1 MDFRLELQIKPW
13 KRGINI
19 RESIMLMGSCFTGHM
34 AAKLAHHR
42 FKVLEN
48 PHGILFNPVSIANA
62 LRDYA
67 SEKIFTDTDVFEWN
81 GLWQSWHHHG
91 RFADVNKNHVLAW
104 MNIEREEG
112 TAFLKKSGWL
122 FITLGSAF
130 VYELNP
136 GTEIYPG
143 NEVMVAANC
152 HKVPAQ
158 YFTHRLPGYGEV
170 IDTVQE
176 IVNIARSV
184 NPTMQIVFTIS
195 PVRHFREGLVENNRS
210 KGLLHNAVGEVLQK
224 SNGVHYFPAYELI
237 IDDLRDY
244 RFFAED
250 LVHPN
255 YLATQYVWEKLS
267 ETCIDNESRGLME
280 NISRINA
287 AMQHNPRHKY
297 SEQHHAFLAK
307 MKMETEQLAAKVPFL
322 DLSDALNYFSDVQ
335 ND

>member
-19 RESIMLMGSCFTGHM
+19 REEIMLMGSCFTGHM
-34 AAKLAHHR
+34 AAKLAQHR

-48 PHGILFNPVSIANA
+48 PHGILFNPMSIANA
-62 LRDYA
+62 LKDYSTEKQF
-67 SEKIFTDTDVFEWN
+67 SEADVFKWN

-91 RFADVNKNHVLAW
+91 RFADADKDTILARMNK
-104 MNIEREEG
+104 EREEG

-136 GTEIYPG
+136 RTEIYPA
-143 NEVMVAANC
+143 NEVIVAANC

-158 YFTHRLPGYGEV
+158 YFTHRLPGNGEV
-170 IDTVQE
+170 LGAVQE
-176 IVNIARSV
+176 IVTIAQAA
-184 NPTMQIVFTIS
+184 NPTIQIVFTIS

-210 KGLLHNAVGEVLQK
+210 KGLLHNAIGDILQH
-224 SNGVHYFPAYELI
+224 SEGVHYFPAYELI

-255 YLATQYVWEKLS
+255 YLATQYVWEKFS
-267 ETCIDNESRGLME
+267 EACIDAESRALME
-280 NISRINA
+280 NINRINA
-287 AMQHNPRHKY
+287 AMHHKPRQPE

-307 MKMETEQLAAKVPFL
+307 MKSETDQLAAKAPFL
-322 DLSDALNYFSDVQ
+322 DLSDAFNYFSDVQ

>member
-19 RESIMLMGSCFTGHM
+19 REGIMLMGSCFTTHM
-34 AAKLAHHR
+34 AAKLAQHR

-48 PHGILFNPVSIANA
+48 PHGILFNPMSIANA
-62 LRDYA
+62 LKDYA
-67 SEKIFTDTDVFEWN
+67 SEKQFSEADVFEWN

-91 RFADVNKNHVLAW
+91 RFSGIDKGHVLSM
-104 MNIEREEG
+104 MNKEREDAS
-112 TAFLKKSGWL
+112 AFLKKSGWL

-130 VYELNP
+130 VYELKQ
-136 GTEIYPG
+136 GTEINPG

-158 YFTHRLPGYGEV
+158 HFTHRLPGYGEV
-170 IDTVQE
+170 LDAVHSIINT
-176 IVNIARSV
+176 ARFF
-184 NPTMQIVFTIS
+184 NPELQIVFTIS
-195 PVRHFREGLVENNRS
+195 PVRHYREGLVENNRS
-210 KGLLHNAVGEVLQK
+210 KGLLHNAVGDVLQHAE
-224 SNGVHYFPAYELI
+224 GVHYFPAYELI

-255 YLATQYVWEKLS
+255 YMATQYVWEKFS
-267 ETCIDNESRGLME
+267 TACIDDESRGLME
-280 NISRINA
+280 NINRINA
-287 AMQHNPRHKY
+287 AMQHKPRQPE

-307 MKMETEQLAAKVPFL
+307 MKMETEQLAVSAPFL
-322 DLSDALNYFSDVQ
+322 DLTDALNYFTDV
-335 ND
+335 